1 MNLLKQ
7 INGYQ
12 IYCLIKNYD
21 IMKTDYEIK
30 EDVLSEL
37 VWQPNI
43 DETKIGVI
51 VEDGVV
57 TLSGVVD
64 NYTKKIAAEK
74 AAKAVKGVKAVT
86 LDIEVKYGTDYKKT
100 DKEIA
105 KAVINAMAWD
115 TSVPEDNVSVKVED
129 GWVYLSGE
137 LNWFYQKDAAK
148 KAVENLLGV
157 KGVVNSIHIKQAVE
171 PTQIKE
177 RITKAF
183 ERSADVNARNITV
196 SIDGHTVTLLGIV
209 NSMAEKDEA
218 QRTAYFAP
226 GVYEVKNEL
235 KVQYQRE
242 FA

>member
-1 MNLLKQ
+1 M
-7 INGYQ
+7 YT
-12 IYCLIKNYD
+12 

-30 EDVLSEL
+30 DDVLAEL
-37 VWQPNI
+37 LWQPNI

-64 NYTKKIAAEK
+64 SYTKKVAAEK
-74 AAKAVKGVKAVT
+74 AVKSVKGVKAVA

-105 KAVINAMAWD
+105 KAVVNALAWD
-115 TSVPEDNVSVKVED
+115 TSVPEEKVSVKVED

-137 LNWFYQKDAAK
+137 LKWFYQKEAAK

-157 KGVVNSIHIKQAVE
+157 KGVINSIQIKQAVE
-171 PTQIKE
+171 PTEIKE
-177 RITKAF
+177 KITKAF
-183 ERSADVNARNITV
+183 ERSAEVNAKNI
-196 SIDGHTVTLLGIV
+196 SISVDGHTVTLRGTV
-209 NSMAEKDEA
+209 NSIAEKDEA
-218 QRTAYFAP
+218 QRAAYFAP

-235 KVQYQRE
+235 VVKYSPVYV
-242 FA
+242 

>member
-1 MNLLKQ
+1 
-7 INGYQ
+7 
-12 IYCLIKNYD
+12 
-21 IMKTDYEIK
+21 MKTDYEIK

-64 NYTKKIAAEK
+64 NYTKKVAAEK
-74 AAKAVKGVKAVT
+74 AVKAVKGVRAVA

-105 KAVINAMAWD
+105 KAVLNALTWD
-115 TSVPEDNVSVKVED
+115 TSVPEDKVSVKVED

-137 LNWFYQKDAAK
+137 LKWFYQKDAAK

-157 KGVVNSIHIKQAVE
+157 KGVVNSLQIKQAIE
-171 PTQIKE
+171 STQIKE

-183 ERSADVNARNITV
+183 ERSADVNARNISV
-196 SIDGHTVTLLGIV
+196 SIDGHIVTLRGTV

-218 QRTAYFAP
+218 QRAAYFAP

-235 KVQYQRE
+235 KVKYQRE
-242 FA
+242 YA

>member
-1 MNLLKQ
+1 
-7 INGYQ
+7 
-12 IYCLIKNYD
+12 
-21 IMKTDYEIK
+21 MKTDYEIK

-37 VWQPNI
+37 AWQPNI

-51 VEDGVV
+51 IEDGVV

-74 AAKAVKGVKAVT
+74 AAKAVKGVKAIA

-115 TSVPEDNVSVKVED
+115 TSVPEDKVSVKVED

-137 LNWFYQKDAAK
+137 LKWFYQKDAAK

-157 KGVVNSIHIKQAVE
+157 KGVVNSIKIKQAVE

-183 ERSADVNARNITV
+183 ERSADVNARNVTV
-196 SIDGHTVTLLGIV
+196 SIDGHTVTLRGTV

-218 QRTAYFAP
+218 QRAAYFAP
-226 GVYEVKNEL
+226 SVYEVKNEL

-242 FA
+242 YA

>member
-1 MNLLKQ
+1 
-7 INGYQ
+7 
-12 IYCLIKNYD
+12 
-21 IMKTDYEIK
+21 MKTDYEIK

-37 VWQPNI
+37 AWQPNI

-51 VEDGVV
+51 VEDGIV

-64 NYTKKIAAEK
+64 SYTKKLAAEK
-74 AAKAVKGVKAVT
+74 AAKAVKGVKAVA

-105 KAVINAMAWD
+105 KAVVNALTWD
-115 TSVPEDNVSVKVED
+115 TSVPEDKVSVKVED

-137 LNWFYQKDAAK
+137 LKWFYQKDAAK

-157 KGVVNSIHIKQAVE
+157 KGVVNSIQIKQSIE

-183 ERSADVNARNITV
+183 ERSAEVHAKNVTV
-196 SIDGHTVTLLGIV
+196 SVDGHTVTLRGTV
-209 NSMAEKDEA
+209 NSIAEKDEA
-218 QRTAYFAP
+218 QRAAYLAP

>member
-1 MNLLKQ
+1 
-7 INGYQ
+7 
-12 IYCLIKNYD
+12 
-21 IMKTDYEIK
+21 MKTDYEIK
-30 EDVLSEL
+30 EDVLNEL
-37 VWQPNI
+37 AWQPNI

-51 VEDGVV
+51 VEDGIV

-64 NYTKKIAAEK
+64 SYTKKLAAEK
-74 AAKAVKGVKAVT
+74 AAKAVKGVKAVA

-105 KAVINAMAWD
+105 KAVVNALTWD
-115 TSVPEDNVSVKVED
+115 TSVPEDKVSVKVED

-137 LNWFYQKDAAK
+137 LKWFYQKDAAK

-157 KGVVNSIHIKQAVE
+157 KGVVNSIQIKQSIE

-183 ERSADVNARNITV
+183 ERSAEVHAKNVTV
-196 SIDGHTVTLLGIV
+196 SVDGHTVKLRGTV
-209 NSMAEKDEA
+209 NSIAEKDEA
-218 QRTAYFAP
+218 QRAAYLAP

>member
-1 MNLLKQ
+1 
-7 INGYQ
+7 
-12 IYCLIKNYD
+12 
-21 IMKTDYEIK
+21 MKTDYEIK
-30 EDVLSEL
+30 EDVLAEL
-37 VWQPNI
+37 LWQPNI

-64 NYTKKIAAEK
+64 NYTKKVAAEK
-74 AAKAVKGVKAVT
+74 AAKAVKGVKAVA

-105 KAVINAMAWD
+105 KAVLNALAWD
-115 TSVPEDNVSVKVED
+115 TSVPEDKISVKVED

-137 LNWFYQKDAAK
+137 LKWFYQKDSAK

-157 KGVVNSIHIKQAVE
+157 KGVVNSILIKQAVE

-183 ERSADVNARNITV
+183 ERSADVHAKNVTV
-196 SIDGHTVTLLGIV
+196 SIDGHTVTLRGTV

-218 QRTAYFAP
+218 QRAAYFAP